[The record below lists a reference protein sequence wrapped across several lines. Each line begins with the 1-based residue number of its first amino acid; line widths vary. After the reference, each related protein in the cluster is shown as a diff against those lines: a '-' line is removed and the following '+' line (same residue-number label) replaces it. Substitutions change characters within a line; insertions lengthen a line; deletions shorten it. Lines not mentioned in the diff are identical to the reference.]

1 MNNLTETQAVLLK
14 KISKLVSI
22 IALFLLISSLIL
34 VFIGNLLLEPVI
46 YFPIMLSLILL
57 FYNYKLNIT
66 LKENYETI
74 SYFKLKLILLSLSR
88 SIFITITYLGLV
100 TKDYFY
106 TIVFLF
112 LSISALTCEIFFK
125 MRMVSNKHVAVKPIK
140 NQFVL

>member
-34 VFIGNLLLEPVI
+34 VFIGNLLLEPVL
-46 YFPIMLSLILL
+46 YFPIMLSSILL
-57 FYNYKLNIT
+57 FYNYKLNVT

-88 SIFITITYLGLV
+88 SIFITIAYLGLV

-106 TIVFLF
+106 AIVFLF
-112 LSISALTCEIFFK
+112 LSISALACEIFFK
-125 MRMVSNKHVAVKPIK
+125 T
-140 NQFVL
+140 

>member
-125 MRMVSNKHVAVKPIK
+125 M
-140 NQFVL
+140 

>member
-1 MNNLTETQAVLLK
+1 MNNLTETQILLLK

-106 TIVFLF
+106 AIIFL
-112 LSISALTCEIFFK
+112 LC
-125 MRMVSNKHVAVKPIK
+125 VKG
-140 NQFVL
+140 

>member
-88 SIFITITYLGLV
+88 SIFITITYL
-100 TKDYFY
+100 
-106 TIVFLF
+106 
-112 LSISALTCEIFFK
+112 
-125 MRMVSNKHVAVKPIK
+125 
-140 NQFVL
+140 

>member
-1 MNNLTETQAVLLK
+1 MNNLTETQTVLLK

-34 VFIGNLLLEPVI
+34 VFIGNLLLESVI

-57 FYNYKLNIT
+57 FYNYKLNVT

-106 TIVFLF
+106 AIIFLF
-112 LSISALTCEIFFK
+112 LSIFALACEMFFK
-125 MRMVSNKHVAVKPIK
+125 T
-140 NQFVL
+140 

>member
-1 MNNLTETQAVLLK
+1 MNNLTETQTVLLK

-46 YFPIMLSLILL
+46 YFPIMLSSILL
-57 FYNYKLNIT
+57 FYNYKLNVT

-88 SIFITITYLGLV
+88 SIFITITYLGIV

-106 TIVFLF
+106 AIIFLF
-112 LSISALTCEIFFK
+112 LSISALACEMFFK
-125 MRMVSNKHVAVKPIK
+125 T
-140 NQFVL
+140 

>member
-1 MNNLTETQAVLLK
+1 MNNLTETQILLLK

-106 TIVFLF
+106 AIIFLF
-112 LSISALTCEIFFK
+112 LSISALACEIFFK
-125 MRMVSNKHVAVKPIK
+125 M
-140 NQFVL
+140 

>member
-66 LKENYETI
+66 LKENYVTI

-88 SIFITITYLGLV
+88 SIFITIAYLGLV

-106 TIVFLF
+106 AIIFLF
-112 LSISALTCEIFFK
+112 LSISALACEMFFK
-125 MRMVSNKHVAVKPIK
+125 T
-140 NQFVL
+140 

>member
-1 MNNLTETQAVLLK
+1 MNNLTETQTVLLK

-46 YFPIMLSLILL
+46 YFPIMLSSILL

-106 TIVFLF
+106 AIIFLF
-112 LSISALTCEIFFK
+112 LSISALACEIFFK
-125 MRMVSNKHVAVKPIK
+125 M
-140 NQFVL
+140 

>member
-1 MNNLTETQAVLLK
+1 MNNLTETQTVLLK

-46 YFPIMLSLILL
+46 YFPIMLSSILL
-57 FYNYKLNIT
+57 FYNYKLNVT

-88 SIFITITYLGLV
+88 SIFITIAYLGLV

-106 TIVFLF
+106 AIVFLF
-112 LSISALTCEIFFK
+112 LSISALACEIFFK
-125 MRMVSNKHVAVKPIK
+125 T
-140 NQFVL
+140 

>member
-14 KISKLVSI
+14 KISKLVSF

-46 YFPIMLSLILL
+46 YFPIMLSSILL
-57 FYNYKLNIT
+57 FYNYKLNVT

-88 SIFITITYLGLV
+88 SIFITIAYLGLV

-106 TIVFLF
+106 AIVFLF
-112 LSISALTCEIFFK
+112 LSISALACEIFFK
-125 MRMVSNKHVAVKPIK
+125 T
-140 NQFVL
+140 

>member
-1 MNNLTETQAVLLK
+1 MNNLTETQTVLLK

-46 YFPIMLSLILL
+46 YFPIMLSSILL
-57 FYNYKLNIT
+57 FYNYKLNVT

-125 MRMVSNKHVAVKPIK
+125 M
-140 NQFVL
+140 

>member
-57 FYNYKLNIT
+57 FYNYKLNVT

-74 SYFKLKLILLSLSR
+74 SYFKLKLILLSLSK

-106 TIVFLF
+106 AIIFLF
-112 LSISALTCEIFFK
+112 LSISALACEMFFK
-125 MRMVSNKHVAVKPIK
+125 T
-140 NQFVL
+140 

>member
-1 MNNLTETQAVLLK
+1 MNNLTETQTVLLK

-46 YFPIMLSLILL
+46 YFPIMLSSILL

-100 TKDYFY
+100 TKDCFY
-106 TIVFLF
+106 AIVFLF

-125 MRMVSNKHVAVKPIK
+125 M
-140 NQFVL
+140 

>member
-1 MNNLTETQAVLLK
+1 MNNLTETQILLLK

-106 TIVFLF
+106 AIIFLF
-112 LSISALTCEIFFK
+112 LSISALACEMFFK
-125 MRMVSNKHVAVKPIK
+125 T
-140 NQFVL
+140 

>member
-1 MNNLTETQAVLLK
+1 MNNLTETQILLLK

-34 VFIGNLLLEPVI
+34 VFIGNLLLESVI

-57 FYNYKLNIT
+57 FYNYKLNVT

-106 TIVFLF
+106 AIIFLF
-112 LSISALTCEIFFK
+112 LSISALVCEIFFK
-125 MRMVSNKHVAVKPIK
+125 M
-140 NQFVL
+140 

>member
-1 MNNLTETQAVLLK
+1 MNNLTETQNVLLK

-46 YFPIMLSLILL
+46 YFPIMLSSILL
-57 FYNYKLNIT
+57 FYNYKLNVT

-125 MRMVSNKHVAVKPIK
+125 M
-140 NQFVL
+140 

>member
-1 MNNLTETQAVLLK
+1 MNNLTETQTVLLK

-46 YFPIMLSLILL
+46 YFPIMLSSILL
-57 FYNYKLNIT
+57 FYNYKLNVT

-74 SYFKLKLILLSLSR
+74 SYFKLKLILLSLSK

-106 TIVFLF
+106 AIIFLF
-112 LSISALTCEIFFK
+112 LSISALACEMFFK
-125 MRMVSNKHVAVKPIK
+125 T
-140 NQFVL
+140 

>member
-1 MNNLTETQAVLLK
+1 MNNLTETQTVLLK

-46 YFPIMLSLILL
+46 YFPIMLSSILL
-57 FYNYKLNIT
+57 FYNYKLNVT

-74 SYFKLKLILLSLSR
+74 SYFKLKLILLSLSK
-88 SIFITITYLGLV
+88 SIFITITYLGIV

-106 TIVFLF
+106 AIIFLF
-112 LSISALTCEIFFK
+112 LSISALACEMFFK
-125 MRMVSNKHVAVKPIK
+125 T
-140 NQFVL
+140 

>member
-1 MNNLTETQAVLLK
+1 MNNLTETQILLLK

-106 TIVFLF
+106 AIIFLF
-112 LSISALTCEIFFK
+112 LSISALACEIFFK
-125 MRMVSNKHVAVKPIK
+125 T
-140 NQFVL
+140 

>member
-1 MNNLTETQAVLLK
+1 MNNLTETQTVLLK

-100 TKDYFY
+100 TKTTF
-106 TIVFLF
+106 TL
-112 LSISALTCEIFFK
+112 
-125 MRMVSNKHVAVKPIK
+125 
-140 NQFVL
+140 

>member
-1 MNNLTETQAVLLK
+1 
-14 KISKLVSI
+14 
-22 IALFLLISSLIL
+22 
-34 VFIGNLLLEPVI
+34 
-46 YFPIMLSLILL
+46 MLSLILL

-106 TIVFLF
+106 AIIFLF
-112 LSISALTCEIFFK
+112 LSISALACEIFFK
-125 MRMVSNKHVAVKPIK
+125 M
-140 NQFVL
+140 

>member
-1 MNNLTETQAVLLK
+1 MNNLTETQTVLLK

-34 VFIGNLLLEPVI
+34 VFIGNLLLESVI

-57 FYNYKLNIT
+57 FYNYKLNVT

-88 SIFITITYLGLV
+88 SIFITIAYLGLV

-106 TIVFLF
+106 AIIFSF
-112 LSISALTCEIFFK
+112 LSISALACEMFFK
-125 MRMVSNKHVAVKPIK
+125 T
-140 NQFVL
+140 

>member
-1 MNNLTETQAVLLK
+1 MNNLTETQTVLLK

-46 YFPIMLSLILL
+46 YFPIMLSSILL
-57 FYNYKLNIT
+57 FYNYKLNVT

-106 TIVFLF
+106 AIIFSF
-112 LSISALTCEIFFK
+112 LSISALACEMFFK
-125 MRMVSNKHVAVKPIK
+125 T
-140 NQFVL
+140 

>member
-74 SYFKLKLILLSLSR
+74 SYFKLKIILLSLIR

-125 MRMVSNKHVAVKPIK
+125 M
-140 NQFVL
+140 

>member
-46 YFPIMLSLILL
+46 YFPIMLSSILL
-57 FYNYKLNIT
+57 FYNYKLNVT

-88 SIFITITYLGLV
+88 SIFITIAYLGLV

-106 TIVFLF
+106 AIVFLF
-112 LSISALTCEIFFK
+112 LSISALACEIFFK
-125 MRMVSNKHVAVKPIK
+125 T
-140 NQFVL
+140 

>member
-1 MNNLTETQAVLLK
+1 MNNLTETRAVLLK

-125 MRMVSNKHVAVKPIK
+125 M
-140 NQFVL
+140 

>member
-1 MNNLTETQAVLLK
+1 MNNLTETQTVLLK

-46 YFPIMLSLILL
+46 YFPIMLSSILL
-57 FYNYKLNIT
+57 FYNYKLNVT

-88 SIFITITYLGLV
+88 SIFITIAYLGLV

-106 TIVFLF
+106 AIIFSF
-112 LSISALTCEIFFK
+112 LSISALACEMFFK
-125 MRMVSNKHVAVKPIK
+125 T
-140 NQFVL
+140 

>member
-1 MNNLTETQAVLLK
+1 MNNLTETQTVLLK

-125 MRMVSNKHVAVKPIK
+125 M
-140 NQFVL
+140 

>member
-1 MNNLTETQAVLLK
+1 MNNLTETQTVLLK

-46 YFPIMLSLILL
+46 YFPIMLSSILL
-57 FYNYKLNIT
+57 FYNYKLNVT

-74 SYFKLKLILLSLSR
+74 SYFKLKLILLSLSK
-88 SIFITITYLGLV
+88 SIFITITYLGIV

-125 MRMVSNKHVAVKPIK
+125 M
-140 NQFVL
+140 